1 LRFDGRYHLAIVQA
15 STEKKAGHVAPDSPL
30 FTLRGASVAVDARR
44 ASRVA
49 LILCLIALVAVSGA
63 LFVVGARK
71 NGQINEL
78 RKEGIPITVTVTKCI
93 GLLGGS
99 GSNAA
104 GYACR
109 GSYTFD
115 GTRYEEAIPGNV
127 NRAPGSRVSGVIT
140 PDNPSLL
147 STRATVRSERTSWR
161 VFIAPGVLMVIAVAA
176 TLALAFRRAR
186 HPAT

>member
-1 LRFDGRYHLAIVQA
+1 M
-15 STEKKAGHVAPDSPL
+15 
-30 FTLRGASVAVDARR
+30 AVDARR

-49 LILCLIALVAVSGA
+49 LILCLIALVAASAA

-71 NGQINEL
+71 NGQISEL
-78 RKEGIPITVTVTKCI
+78 RKDGVPITVTVTKCI

-109 GSYTFD
+109 GHYNFG

-127 NRAPGSRVSGVIT
+127 NRAPGSSVSGVIT

-147 STRATVRSERTSWR
+147 STPATVRRERTSWR
-161 VFIAPGVLMVIAVAA
+161 VFIAPGVLMLIAVAT
-176 TLALAFRRAR
+176 TLALAFRHAR
-186 HPAT
+186 RPAT